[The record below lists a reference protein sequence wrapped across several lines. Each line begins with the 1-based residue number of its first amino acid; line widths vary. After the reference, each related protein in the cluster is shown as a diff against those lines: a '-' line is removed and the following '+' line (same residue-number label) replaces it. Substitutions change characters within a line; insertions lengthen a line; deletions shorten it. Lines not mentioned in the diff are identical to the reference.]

1 MYKLIQLKAAYQL
14 KKKVLSEIYDQYIR
28 SLTLDYLIKYK
39 LSKDINGFLGVLL
52 SIAHKKYKFLKLLEN
67 TYLSKVIT
75 HLNTLNNNNL
85 NYYINYYNTVCTYF
99 KYLHLYFEKKY
110 ISNEVDLHS
119 SINKVLSISFY
130 TVYILYKRMLVQNG
144 ALSIPVI
151 SIPVIRRN
159 QLTNVHAYYYIIR
172 TFQNSNR
179 AQSSYDVNRVTTLFS
194 MSEFGPNVVD
204 RVNLIYKTRSN
215 HICFIQNS
223 IKVNKYYYSSSYYRY
238 LYMYL
243 MAIYNG
249 HYFSSY
255 EWLLRHEEWILFGVY
270 KKEVIKYHLK

>member
-99 KYLHLYFEKKY
+99 KYLHLYFEKK
-110 ISNEVDLHS
+110 
-119 SINKVLSISFY
+119 
-130 TVYILYKRMLVQNG
+130 
-144 ALSIPVI
+144 
-151 SIPVIRRN
+151 
-159 QLTNVHAYYYIIR
+159 
-172 TFQNSNR
+172 
-179 AQSSYDVNRVTTLFS
+179 
-194 MSEFGPNVVD
+194 
-204 RVNLIYKTRSN
+204 
-215 HICFIQNS
+215 
-223 IKVNKYYYSSSYYRY
+223 
-238 LYMYL
+238 
-243 MAIYNG
+243 
-249 HYFSSY
+249 
-255 EWLLRHEEWILFGVY
+255 
-270 KKEVIKYHLK
+270 